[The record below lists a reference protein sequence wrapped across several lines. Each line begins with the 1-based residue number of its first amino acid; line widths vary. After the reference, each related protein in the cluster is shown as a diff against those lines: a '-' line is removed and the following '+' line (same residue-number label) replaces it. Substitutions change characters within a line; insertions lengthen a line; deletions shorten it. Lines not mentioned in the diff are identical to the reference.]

1 MKSEQKHIPALKY
14 NWFQKRSAYILLL
27 SFLTI
32 IGVCPAYG
40 QSLNDYLILAAERNP
55 ALKAKFN
62 EYQASLE
69 KVSQV
74 GALPDPQLSFG
85 FFIQPMERYVGNQVA
100 EISLMQMFPW
110 FGTLGA
116 AKNEATLMA
125 KAKYEAF
132 NEAKTMLFYEVKATW
147 YALYLLEK
155 EIAITEENIQIL
167 KTLEEI
173 AINRFKS
180 GGTSGGKKSPGS
192 GGMQQDKPTRTSG
205 TSGNMS
211 GMGMQGQTTSGKTA
225 GAGNMENMGEM
236 SSGGSLVDVLRVQME
251 INEPKNKLALF
262 RDSRQPLVAQ
272 FNKLLNRLSGEV
284 VILPDRITT
293 AMLPVPVAQIPD
305 SIRQNNPMLKML
317 KMEEEAF
324 LAQEKMNRKMGFP
337 MIGIGLQYGIFQ
349 PRPGNESMMN
359 GQNMLM
365 PMATVSIPLWRKKYN
380 ASVKE
385 AGFRREA
392 VMEQRQDAG
401 NQLLVSYEE
410 ALKDY
415 KDATRRV
422 ELYQQQ
428 TVLAQQALNILTVQ
442 YTTAGSDFEE
452 VLRMQQQLLDY
463 RLRGLDAIVDQNI
476 AIAMLERLMGR

>member
-1 MKSEQKHIPALKY
+1 MKNELEHFPSLKY
-14 NWFQKRSAYILLL
+14 DCLQKRRAYILLL
-27 SFLTI
+27 SFLTLF
-32 IGVCPAYG
+32 GVCSAYG
-40 QSLNDYLILAAERNP
+40 QSINEYLILAAESNP
-55 ALKAKFN
+55 ALKAKFI

-74 GALPDPQLSFG
+74 GALSDPQLSFG
-85 FFIQPMERYVGNQVA
+85 FFIKPMERYAGDQVA

-116 AKNEATLMA
+116 AKNEAALMA

-132 NEAKTMLFYEVKATW
+132 IESKTMLFYEVKATW

-167 KTLEEI
+167 QSLEEI

-180 GGTSGGKKSPGS
+180 GGTSGGGS
-192 GGMQQDKPTRTSG
+192 M
-205 TSGNMS
+205 
-211 GMGMQGQTTSGKTA
+211 
-225 GAGNMENMGEM
+225 
-236 SSGGSLVDVLRVQME
+236 VDVLRVQME
-251 INEPKNKLALF
+251 TNESKNKLALL
-262 RDSRQPLVAQ
+262 RDNRQQLAAQ
-272 FNKLLNRLSGEV
+272 FNKLLNRPSGEV
-284 VILPDRITT
+284 VIMPDRIT
-293 AMLPVPVAQIPD
+293 APMLPVPVAQIPD

-324 LAQEKMNRKMGFP
+324 LAQEQMNRKMGFP

-359 GQNMLM
+359 GHDMLM

-385 AGFRREA
+385 AGFMREA
-392 VMEQRQDAG
+392 VIEQRQEAG
-401 NQLLVSYEE
+401 NQLLVSHEE

-415 KDATRRV
+415 RDATRRV

-442 YTTAGSDFEE
+442 YATAGSAFEE

-463 RLRGLDAIVDQNI
+463 RLRGLDSIVDQNI